1 MKNLYILLFCIHCN
15 VSYAQIT
22 IGHTNTI
29 TVSSGSAS
37 SQVRPSTDFTSGRLY
52 LLFVSNAKATTP
64 EEATA
69 TGTSQTWT
77 KVDGLTF
84 NTVGTPTQ
92 RITVY
97 RFLAA
102 STFSATT
109 TISFGATQLGIS
121 SHIYEITGM
130 DATGTNGSG
139 AIVQAVSNSADAT
152 ANPNVT
158 MAAISSGSNAVVSYF
173 ANDINPFGG
182 TVEAGWTQDFNTGYA
197 SPDRG
202 DYSMYRI
209 GGSDNTP
216 TVTAAS
222 SDWAG
227 IAIEIK
233 SASRRRIIID

>member
-1 MKNLYILLFCIHCN
+1 MKKLLIILLFFTCT
-15 VSYAQIT
+15 SQAQIT
-22 IGHTNTI
+22 IGHTNTV
-29 TVSSGSAS
+29 TTSSGSAS

-52 LLFVSNAKATTP
+52 LLFVSNPKATTP
-64 EEATA
+64 DEATC

-84 NTVGTPTQ
+84 NTIASPTQ

-109 TISFGATQLGIS
+109 TITFGATQLAIS
-121 SHIYEITGM
+121 SHLYEITGVNT
-130 DATGTNGSG
+130 TGTNGSG
-139 AIVQAVSNSADAT
+139 AIVQVVTNSSDAT
-152 ANPNVT
+152 ANPSVT
-158 MAAISSGSNAVVSYF
+158 MAAISSGFNAVIAYF
-173 ANDINPFGG
+173 ANDINPMGG
-182 TVEAGWTQDFNTGYA
+182 TVEAGWTEDFDNGYA

-202 DYSMYRI
+202 DYSMYRLTTT
-209 GGSDNTP
+209 DNTP

-233 SASRRRIIID
+233 ALTRRRVIID

>member
-1 MKNLYILLFCIHCN
+1 MKYLLPILLFFTCTAQ
-15 VSYAQIT
+15 AQIA
-22 IGHTNTI
+22 IGNTNVI

-37 SQVRPSTDFTSGRLY
+37 TQIRPSTDFTSGRFY
-52 LLFVSNAKATTP
+52 LLFVSNPKATTP
-64 EEATA
+64 EEATC

-84 NTVGTPTQ
+84 NTIASPTQ

-97 RFLAA
+97 RFLAT

-109 TISFGATQLGIS
+109 TISFGATQLAIS
-121 SHIYEITGM
+121 SHLYEITGM

-139 AIVQAVSNSADAT
+139 AVVQAVTNSSDAT
-152 ANPNVT
+152 ANPTVA
-158 MAAISSGSNAVVSYF
+158 MAAISSGSNAVIAYF

-182 TVEAGWTQDFNTGYA
+182 TVESGWTEGFDNGYA

-202 DYSMYRI
+202 DYSMYRLTTT
-209 GGSDNTP
+209 DNTP

-233 SASRRRIIID
+233 AIGRRRIIID

>member
-1 MKNLYILLFCIHCN
+1 MKKLLFILLFF
-15 VSYAQIT
+15 ALKAQGQIT
-22 IGHTNTI
+22 IGNTNTI
-29 TVSSGSAS
+29 TVSSGSDNV
-37 SQVRPSTDFTSGRLY
+37 QVRPSTDFTSGRFY
-52 LLFVSNAKATTP
+52 LLFVSNPKATTP
-64 EEATA
+64 EEATV

-84 NTVGTPTQ
+84 NTIASPTQ

-121 SHIYEITGM
+121 SHLYEITGM

-139 AIVQAVSNSADAT
+139 AIVQVVTNSADAT
-152 ANPNVT
+152 ANPSVT
-158 MAAISSGSNAVVSYF
+158 MAAISSGSNAVIAYF
-173 ANDINPFGG
+173 ANDINPMGG
-182 TVEAGWTQDFNTGYA
+182 TAEAGWTEKFDNGYA

-209 GGSDNTP
+209 GTTDNTP

-233 SASRRRIIID
+233 STARRRIIID